1 MIGDYIT
8 VTEGLSRAIK
18 EGELNMVHV
27 YMLVVTHMKSAWS
40 MSMMNCRERLQCS
53 IFAVDEGVWPRLP
66 PVVGPDF
73 SVRMCATF

>member
-27 YMLVVTHMKSAWS
+27 AHMKSAWS

-66 PVVGPDF
+66 PVMGPDF